1 MRNIW
6 TIAKR
11 EYKLYFT
18 SPIAY
23 IVTISIFLILG
34 ILFYISIIQSSTNNF
49 APEIQAVIGPLVTLL
64 IFTTP
69 ALTMRLLADEQ
80 RMGTLELLLT
90 APVKD
95 FEIVVGK
102 WLAGWLF
109 LVTILLLTW
118 IYPII
123 LNQLVTPGID
133 QGTLLAVY
141 LGLVLL
147 TACFISIGVAISAM
161 FSNQIAAFFLSIG
174 VLLVFWIIGY
184 PATFTSGVAADV
196 LRYLD
201 MSEHFYNTFY
211 RGIIELKDIVFYL
224 SVTILALVLGSTI
237 IETRRWR

>member
-1 MRNIW
+1 
-6 TIAKR
+6 
-11 EYKLYFT
+11 L
-18 SPIAY
+18 
-23 IVTISIFLILG
+23 FLILG
-34 ILFYISIIQSSTNNF
+34 ILFYINILQASANNF

-90 APVKD
+90 SPVKD

-102 WLAGWLF
+102 WLGGWLF
-109 LVTILLLTW
+109 LVTILLLSW
-118 IYPII
+118 VYPLIM
-123 LNQLVTPGID
+123 NQLVSPGID

-141 LGLVLL
+141 LGLFLL
-147 TACFISIGVAISAM
+147 TASFIAIGVAISAM
-161 FSNQIAAFFLSIG
+161 FSNQIAAFFLSVG

-184 PATFTSGVAADV
+184 PATFTSGGTADI

-211 RGIIELKDIVFYL
+211 RGIIELKDIIFYL
-224 SVTILALVLGSTI
+224 SITTLSLVLGSTL